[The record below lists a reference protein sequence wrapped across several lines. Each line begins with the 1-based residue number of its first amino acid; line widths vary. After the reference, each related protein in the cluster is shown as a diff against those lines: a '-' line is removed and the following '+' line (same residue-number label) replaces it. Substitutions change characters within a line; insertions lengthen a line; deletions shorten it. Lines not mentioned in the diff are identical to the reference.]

1 MTTSYAVVAILGLAL
16 ITVVTRGFFFL
27 LDREIR
33 FPAPLERA
41 LRYAPLAALAAVV
54 APEIV
59 MLEGH
64 LISTWH
70 DPRLWAAAGA
80 AAWYAWRRTML
91 GVIVVGLAIFLSLRL
106 GWGW

>member
-1 MTTSYAVVAILGLAL
+1 MSTTEAVVAIIGLAV
-16 ITVVTRGFFFL
+16 ISVVTRGFFFL
-27 LDREIR
+27 MDREIQI
-33 FPAPLERA
+33 PPPLERA

-59 MLEGH
+59 MWEGQ
-64 LISTWH
+64 LIHTWQ
-70 DPRLWAAAGA
+70 DPRVWAALGS

-91 GVIVVGLAIFLSLRL
+91 GVIIVGLVIFLSLRL